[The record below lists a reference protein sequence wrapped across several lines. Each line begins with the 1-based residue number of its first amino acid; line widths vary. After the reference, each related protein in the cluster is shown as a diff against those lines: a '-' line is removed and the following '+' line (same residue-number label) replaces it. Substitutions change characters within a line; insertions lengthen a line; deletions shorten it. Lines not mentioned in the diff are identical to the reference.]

1 MVLAAGSSVLS
12 TAIVGGILL
21 IVVVLVI
28 RSMWIKKKKTGSC
41 VGCSC
46 GCSDC
51 PHSSKSQISKLGT
64 GHF

>member
-1 MVLAAGSSVLS
+1 MGLAAGSSVLS

-51 PHSSKSQISKLGT
+51 PHSSK
-64 GHF
+64 

>member
-1 MVLAAGSSVLS
+1 MALAAGSILS

-21 IVVVLVI
+21 IVVGLII
-28 RSMWIKKKKTGSC
+28 RSMWKKKKKTGSC

-51 PHSSKSQISKLGT
+51 PHSSK
-64 GHF
+64 